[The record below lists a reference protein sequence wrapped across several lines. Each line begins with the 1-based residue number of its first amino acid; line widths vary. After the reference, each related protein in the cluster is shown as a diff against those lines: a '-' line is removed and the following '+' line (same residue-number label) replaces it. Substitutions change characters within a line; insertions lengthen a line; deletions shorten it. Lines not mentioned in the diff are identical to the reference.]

1 MRKFWSQIRNRVRDE
16 QGATLVLTVLGI
28 VVFLGM
34 VALAVDLGVLLGA
47 RTESQRV
54 ADAAALAGA
63 GSLITAPDDEDRARQ
78 WAIDYAAQNTVLGTI
93 ADMRPEDVDVLL
105 DEDKVRV
112 RVYNVASRSS
122 AIKMVFGRVLGWQS
136 RDVSTVAAAEAVSAG
151 SGACPFP
158 AMIPDRWIDRDTGPN
173 ASDGLFDENQDAYE
187 PYYPDDGTQCEDW
200 GCTLTNNMPAHYTG
214 FASDDAG
221 YNLGDMIELVTHSGP
236 KNKGASPTDPLVDP
250 GLENYQ
256 ASPCVSQESMRCWW
270 LPSGTG
276 TSEIRDYIN
285 GCESSPEIPVYAE
298 GDDLDPEP
306 GMRQSALMEVQDLV
320 ETYGGDQWDW
330 NPDYDGLGNGCM
342 VERFGTGRC
351 MEEISKNSAADT
363 PEAKMYGKRH
373 RAIPIV
379 RPDDMVNDVP
389 NIDRWAC
396 IFVAKT
402 AKQMW
407 MPGPPGNPTPNGY
420 GPPGQWNVYVRFVR
434 CSDGMIPA
442 DASGQTLK
450 TLRLVRY

>member
-34 VALAVDLGVLLGA
+34 VALAVDLGMMLGG

-63 GSLITAPDDEDRARQ
+63 GSLITAPNDDARARQ

-93 ADMRPEDVDVLL
+93 ADVRPEDVDVLL
-105 DEDKVRV
+105 NEDKVRV
-112 RVYNVASRSS
+112 RVYNVASRSN
-122 AIKMVFGRVLGWQS
+122 AIKTIFGRVLGWQS
-136 RDVSTVAAAEAVSAG
+136 RDVSTVAAAEVVVAG

-158 AMIPDRWIDRDTGPN
+158 AVIPDRWIDRDKGPN
-173 ASDGLFDENQDAYE
+173 ANDGLFDENQDAYR
-187 PYYPDDGTQCEDW
+187 PYDAEGAQCADFPCTSGNYAPD
-200 GCTLTNNMPAHYTG
+200 YTG
-214 FASDDAG
+214 FASDDDG

-236 KNKGASPTDPLVDP
+236 KNKGAIASDPLVDP
-250 GLENYQ
+250 SLENYQ
-256 ASPCVSQESMRCWW
+256 ASPCASQSEMRCWW

-276 TSEIRDYIN
+276 TSLIRDYIN
-285 GCESSPEIPVYAE
+285 GCEGFTEIPVYAA
-298 GDDLDPEP
+298 GDNLDPEP
-306 GMRQSALMEVQDLV
+306 GMRQSALMEVRDLV

-342 VERFGTGRC
+342 VSRSSGLC
-351 MEEISKNSAADT
+351 MEEVSKNSPAGT

-373 RAIPIV
+373 RAIPIA

-396 IFVAKT
+396 IFVAKA

-407 MPGPPGNPTPNGY
+407 MPGQPGNPTPNGF

-442 DASGQTLK
+442 DDNGQTLK